1 MVVEGVDPGGGRADE
16 EVRDAV
22 AVRVQHLHGVA
33 ELGVGV
39 GVVANLWPGI
49 QNILAFIS
57 SGTYGVQGD
66 LSPVLHTAYLFVLDS
81 ISDGV
86 FSD

>member
-49 QNILAFIS
+49 QNIF
-57 SGTYGVQGD
+57 T
-66 LSPVLHTAYLFVLDS
+66 
-81 ISDGV
+81 
-86 FSD
+86 